1 MHNVTTSLSWP
12 IHLSRTFDRLKCWH
26 ICHLDPDTIYHLSI
40 RIIIDNGSC
49 QVLSQY
55 NILYSVRIY
64 CHQSMTLIRYNFYGR
79 IAIENNNYFDNE
91 VSSDDCG
98 MRSDWGETLARNLS
112 HCLGV
117 CQEPAS
123 PRDTRV
129 ISVVDV
135 LASLETSNEHS
146 LGCMKLSVLLFIVW
160 YFVLRT
166 SLFSRKYRLLE
177 LS

>member
-64 CHQSMTLIRYNFYGR
+64 CHQSMTLIRYKFYGR

-98 MRSDWGETLARNLS
+98 MRSDWGETLARNLA
-112 HCLGV
+112 V
-117 CQEPAS
+117 CQEPSS
-123 PRDTRV
+123 PRDARV

-135 LASLETSNEHS
+135 LASPETSNEHS
-146 LGCMKLSVLLFIVW
+146 LGSMKLSVLVCCLVLCTS
-160 YFVLRT
+160 YFTLQ
-166 SLFSRKYRLLE
+166 
-177 LS
+177 